1 MQDQLRSLAQKVGIV
16 EPRVQSI
23 PGTSDVALIYPG
35 SNAPRAFANEY
46 AELKQLIKQ
55 RGLLDL
61 QPVYYTYKILFT
73 VSLLVGSVIFL
84 LVVNNFWLQ
93 LLNAVFMAFAFAQM
107 GFLGHDLGHR
117 QVFRTSWNT
126 EMSSFVVGNL
136 LLGQSWSWWVDKHN
150 QHHGHP
156 NQLDSD
162 PDIAIPLLAFTEEE
176 ARSKQG
182 FLRFMVKYQA
192 YFVMPLELL
201 GWLTFLIFSIR
212 FLLERKA
219 KHPLAE
225 MSIMALHYLLYFGLL
240 FSRLNIWQAIVF
252 FILQRA
258 LFGLYLGSV
267 AAPNH
272 KGMPVLDKDS
282 PLDFLRSQVLTSR
295 NVKAHPLTDF
305 WYGGLNYQIEHHLF
319 PTIPRNKLGE
329 AQHIVRDFCREH
341 NIAYYETGMLQ
352 SYREILSYLHRV
364 SAPLRGKEPE
374 RLKETLIG

>member
-156 NQLDSD
+156 NQPDSD

-176 ARSKQG
+176 ARSKRG

-192 YFVMPLELL
+192 YFVLPLELL
-201 GWLTFLIFSIR
+201 GWLTFLIFSVR
-212 FLLERKA
+212 FLLEKKA
-219 KHPLAE
+219 KHPLVE
-225 MSIMALHYLLYFGLL
+225 MSVMALHYLLYFGLL
-240 FSRLNIWQAIVF
+240 FSRLGIWQAIVF
-252 FILQRA
+252 FIVQRA

-272 KGMPVLDKDS
+272 KGMPVWEKDS
-282 PLDFLRSQVLTSR
+282 PLDFLRQQVLTSR
-295 NVKAHPLTDF
+295 NVRANPLIDF
-305 WYGGLNYQIEHHLF
+305 WYGALNYQIEHHLF
-319 PTIPRNKLGE
+319 PTMPRNRLRE
-329 AQHIVRDFCREH
+329 AQQVVRAYCEQH
-341 NIAYYETGMLQ
+341 SIAYHETGMLQ
-352 SYREILSYLHRV
+352 SYREILGYLHAV
-364 SAPLRGKEPE
+364 SAPLRENKA
-374 RLKETLIG
+374 